1 MNIYIDDKSFTDG
14 LDVWSYHIDL
24 MQKEWDIEVDE
35 EIDTRAEEILRNHGV
50 MVIEDNEY
58 EKLSD
63 EEKEEDNRE
72 FLKIMYSQFEDFML
86 EHISFILTKSINLS
100 DDSYYYICFD
110 MIARHMGETTLEKLY
125 QWKNT
130 ALNHKHIVEET
141 SKTIFSYFESNILD
155 RNYKMHITN
164 MTYYKKQWD
173 NVINYFLN
181 SIINRIEECNEG
193 KRYELYK

>member
-24 MQKEWDIEVDE
+24 MQKEWDIE
-35 EIDTRAEEILRNHGV
+35 
-50 MVIEDNEY
+50 
-58 EKLSD
+58 KLSD

-86 EHISFILTKSINLS
+86 EHINFILTKSINLS